1 MSRNYNNDRFIAG
14 IKEGSE
20 ESFRMLFDSFHFKI
34 YTVSK
39 RMGMNN
45 EDAEDV
51 IQECFLQLWKQ
62 RDSIKEGLSVNG
74 LLYTIAKRIV
84 LKKIEENK
92 HYYKGKDVEVC
103 YLATSNKTQDDISFL
118 ETNKFIEETIENLPD
133 QQRITFLMNYKKGMT
148 TEEISKELELS
159 KRTVEN
165 QIFRAKKK
173 IKNVLIKLGLISL
186 N

>member
-1 MSRNYNNDRFIAG
+1 MSRNYNNDRFIPG

-20 ESFRMLFDSFHFKI
+20 EAFRMLFDSFHLKI

-39 RMGMNN
+39 RMGMTN
-45 EDAEDV
+45 EEAEDV

-62 RDSIKEGLSVNG
+62 RDSIKEDLSING
-74 LLYTIAKRIV
+74 LLYTIAKRII
-84 LKKIEENK
+84 LKKIKENK
-92 HYYKGKDVEVC
+92 HYYKSKDLEA
-103 YLATSNKTQDDISFL
+103 YSLPTDNKTQDDISFL
-118 ETNKFIEETIENLPD
+118 ETNKFIEETIENLPN

-148 TEEISKELELS
+148 PEEICKELELS

-173 IKNVLIKLGLISL
+173 IKNVLIKLGLL
-186 N
+186 F